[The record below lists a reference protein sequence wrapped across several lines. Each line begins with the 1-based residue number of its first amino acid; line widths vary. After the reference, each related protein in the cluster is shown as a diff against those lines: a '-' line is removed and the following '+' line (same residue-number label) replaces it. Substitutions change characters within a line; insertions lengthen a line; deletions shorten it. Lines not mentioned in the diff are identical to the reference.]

1 MVSKVC
7 RRLGHPPTGARRTD
21 AAALAGKRHQ
31 KAMATGCA
39 VRPCKPKAK
48 QPAGQIPTELF
59 FNIIPDRPAALVV
72 LGRPALQ
79 VPGYSVGVKGINM
92 KMTIPS
98 DC

>member
-1 MVSKVC
+1 VAAVC
-7 RRLGHPPTGARRTD
+7 AP
-21 AAALAGKRHQ
+21 
-31 KAMATGCA
+31 
-39 VRPCKPKAK
+39 RPRKPKAK